1 MKANKIEITSSEQ
14 LIDITASVREYVD
27 QSRLKDGF
35 VQIQIPE
42 RTAAVIISIN
52 DDWRLQRE
60 FFDKLNHLMPKYDG
74 MKFTGWTTACVKATI
89 FGPSLQV
96 MVHNGTLMLDKNQ
109 SIYFVEFQGPGERQY
124 FISSSGTTLAVNEEA
139 SMPEELVLIFEK
151 RKAYEDE
158 QEQIKEDMRNE
169 WRLQEENRL
178 KQGAENKEETAAD
191 NGAERKQ

>member
-14 LIDITASVREYVD
+14 LIDITKNVREYVD

-42 RTAAVIISIN
+42 RTASVIISIN

-74 MKFTGWTTACVKATI
+74 MKFTGWTTSCVKATI

-96 MVHNGTLMLDKNQ
+96 MVHNGTLILDKNQ

-124 FISSSGTTLAVNEEA
+124 FISSSGTILAENEEA
-139 SMPEELVLIFEK
+139 SMPEELALIFEK
-151 RKAYEDE
+151 RQAYEEE
-158 QEQIKEDMRNE
+158 QAQIKEEMRNE
-169 WRLQEENRL
+169 WRLREENRL
-178 KQGAENKEETAAD
+178 KQEVVNKATTTDED
-191 NGAERKQ
+191 RAEREE